1 MNAGKVIVAI
11 IGAILGLVAVALVT
25 AGAVLLWAHG
35 TQRTSDGFYEAE
47 TVSLSTDT
55 YAVITGPIDLVAARP
70 TAWFPSSQ
78 LATLRFEA
86 DSTDVAAVFLG
97 IGPEDEVASYLDGVG
112 VAEVTRSSPFS
123 GDVAYDTVEGAAP
136 PGPPGEQDF
145 WVASAEGEGTQTVTW
160 DLESGEWTGVIM
172 NVDGSAGVSADFN
185 AGAQVGILLPI
196 SIGLVLGGLVL
207 GVLAVIMLV
216 LAIRQPRTTVSV
228 PSPSA
233 SATGSGQ
240 RGTTAATTPPDRGPA
255 DTDA

>member
-1 MNAGKVIVAI
+1 MTAGKVIMAI
-11 IGAILGLVAVALVT
+11 IGAILGLVAFALVA

-35 TQRTSDGFYEAE
+35 TQRTPDGFYEAR
-47 TVSLSTDT
+47 TVSLATDSH
-55 YAVITGPIDLVAARP
+55 ALITGPIDLVAARP

-86 DSTDVAAVFLG
+86 EPTDGSSVFMG

-112 VAEVTRSSPFS
+112 VAEVLRTSPFS
-123 GDVAYDTVEGAAP
+123 GEVTYDTVDGGAP

-172 NVDGSAGVSADFN
+172 NVDGSAHVSADFN

-196 SIGLVLGGLVL
+196 AIGLVLGGLAL
-207 GVLAVIMLV
+207 GVLAVILLV
-216 LAIRQPRTTVSV
+216 LAIRRPRATVAV
-228 PSPSA
+228 PSPTPTA
-233 SATGSGQ
+233 SGQ
-240 RGTTAATTPPDRGPA
+240 EETTETTTPIDQGPA
-255 DTDA
+255 DGEA

>member
-1 MNAGKVIVAI
+1 MGAGKVIMAI
-11 IGAILGLVAVALVT
+11 IGAILGLVAVAVVT

-55 YAVITGPIDLVAARP
+55 HALITGPIDLVAARP

-86 DSTDVAAVFLG
+86 DPTDVSPVFIG
-97 IGPEDEVASYLDGVG
+97 IGPDDEVASYLDGVG
-112 VAEVTRSSPFS
+112 LAEVSRTSPFS
-123 GDVAYDTVEGAAP
+123 GEVTYNTVEGGVP

-172 NVDGSAGVSADFN
+172 NVDGSAGVSTDFN

-196 SIGLVLGGLVL
+196 SVGLVLGGLVL

-216 LAIRQPRTTVSV
+216 LAIRQPRATVAV

-233 SATGSGQ
+233 
-240 RGTTAATTPPDRGPA
+240 TAAGQGGGTVEATPPNQGPA
-255 DTDA
+255 DTEA

>member
-1 MNAGKVIVAI
+1 MSAGKVIMAI

-25 AGAVLLWAHG
+25 AGTVLLWAHA
-35 TQRTSDGFYEAE
+35 TQRTPDGFYEAE

-55 YAVITGPIDLVAARP
+55 HALTTGPIDLVAARP

-78 LATLRFEA
+78 LATVRFEA
-86 DSTDVAAVFLG
+86 NPSDVSPVFIG

-112 VAEVTRSSPFS
+112 LAEVSRTSPFS
-123 GDVAYDTVEGAAP
+123 AEVSYRTVEGDAPSEP
-136 PGPPGEQDF
+136 PGDQDF
-145 WVASAEGEGTQTVTW
+145 WAASAEGEGTQTVTW

-185 AGAQVGILLPI
+185 AGARVGILLPI

-216 LAIRQPRTTVSV
+216 LAIRRPRAKVAV
-228 PSPSA
+228 PSPT
-233 SATGSGQ
+233 ATAPGQ
-240 RGTTAATTPPDRGPA
+240 GGTTGGTTPTDHDPA
-255 DTDA
+255 DTEP

>member
-1 MNAGKVIVAI
+1 MSAGKVIVAI
-11 IGAILGLVAVALVT
+11 IGAILGLVAAALVT
-25 AGAVLLWAHG
+25 AGALLLWAHG

-55 YAVITGPIDLVAARP
+55 HALITGPIDLVAARP

-86 DSTDVAAVFLG
+86 DPTGGSSVFVG
-97 IGPEDEVASYLDGVG
+97 IGPDDDVASYLDGVG
-112 VAEVTRSSPFS
+112 LAEVSRISPFS
-123 GDVAYDTVEGAAP
+123 REVTYDTTEGGAP
-136 PGPPGEQDF
+136 PGPPADQDF
-145 WVASAEGEGTQTVTW
+145 WVVSAEGEGPQTVTW

-216 LAIRQPRTTVSV
+216 LAIRQPRAAVAV
-228 PSPSA
+228 PPA
-233 SATGSGQ
+233 PATASGQ
-240 RGTTAATTPPDRGPA
+240 GVISETTPPPDQGPT
-255 DTDA
+255 DTKT